1 MFQRDISECEV
12 EYVILNGEI
21 IEEYL
26 DDKPYPSYLV
36 YGAYNNLPLHVVYA
50 KYDNKIIVI
59 TAYRPSLDKWQNN
72 FKIRKV

>member
-36 YGAYNNLPLHVVYA
+36 YGAYNNLP
-50 KYDNKIIVI
+50 
-59 TAYRPSLDKWQNN
+59 
-72 FKIRKV
+72 